1 MIKKLQKDCQ
11 MLSTTVTGQAARVR
25 EQDNQI
31 AELIDKA
38 DKQRVELEAK
48 CREAESL
55 KTQAEQ
61 LSRDAPAAV
70 VNETPTTVEVR
81 EVIKYVD
88 NPNSET
94 CE

>member
-1 MIKKLQKDCQ
+1 

-55 KTQAEQ
+55 KTQAE
-61 LSRDAPAAV
+61 
-70 VNETPTTVEVR
+70 
-81 EVIKYVD
+81 
-88 NPNSET
+88 
-94 CE
+94 